1 MRVPLTRIA
10 REYRKA
16 LVPLG
21 ILLAV
26 SIALLVLIV
35 LPLAQR
41 VSSNEERAQ
50 AAARAESAALAEFRK
65 AEALREG
72 RARATSDLAM
82 FYKQVLPVDVE
93 AAQRIVQSKPRRLAT
108 AHDVHYARAQSDTE
122 DVRESSLERLSS
134 AISLSGSWEDIRA
147 FIYELET
154 APEFIVIDNVAI
166 TEGTDSN
173 SPLSLSVDLSTYYR
187 GRAVRTRT
195 GADGR

>member
-1 MRVPLTRIA
+1 MRVPLSRIA
-10 REYRKA
+10 REYRRA

-21 ILLAV
+21 ILLAINV
-26 SIALLVLIV
+26 ALLALVV
-35 LPLAQR
+35 LPLVQR
-41 VSSNEERAQ
+41 VSSNDSRAQ
-50 AAARAESAALAEFRK
+50 SAARAESAALAEFQK

-72 RARATSDLAM
+72 RARATTDLEM
-82 FYKQVLPVDVE
+82 FYKQVLPLDVE
-93 AAQRIVQSKPRRLAT
+93 SARRIVQSKPRRLAT

-166 TEGTDSN
+166 TEGTDTN
-173 SPLSLSVDLSTYYR
+173 SPLSLSVEVSTYYR

-195 GADGR
+195 GSDGR